1 LTEAELAN
9 DLDELRKLGLL
20 VPSWLKGLDY
30 PLDPSIA
37 FEQLA
42 GRRRREIGEL
52 SDALR
57 ADLAAGELFAAA
69 HANFVTQH
77 TNRDV
82 EVLEGRAR
90 ANQRMQNFNP
100 EKSVWGFVQAGGL
113 IEANADHPDKPHLDR
128 GVAIRYVY
136 PDSYWKKPVARRFF
150 RQLVEQGGALRISP
164 SVPFRLVIFDGEAAV
179 LGIDPEDSSVGAV
192 VHRSPA
198 VVRMAEELFLSYWN
212 QAVDPFEDLSRV
224 TASGILPQEAE
235 FLRLLVRG
243 GTDEQVAR
251 RLGVSMRT
259 VRRMAAKLSEQVGAS
274 GRFELGVRAAQRGWV
289 D

>member
-1 LTEAELAN
+1 VFESVGLTEHLLSIYRALLQPDLARKSRLDEFAAQLQLTEAEPAE

-20 VPSWLKGLDY
+20 VPSWLKGLDH

-69 HANFVTQH
+69 T
-77 TNRDV
+77 
-82 EVLEGRAR
+82 
-90 ANQRMQNFNP
+90 
-100 EKSVWGFVQAGGL
+100 
-113 IEANADHPDKPHLDR
+113 
-128 GVAIRYVY
+128 
-136 PDSYWKKPVARRFF
+136 
-150 RQLVEQGGALRISP
+150 RIS
-164 SVPFRLVIFDGEAAV
+164 SRRTRIVTWRCSKAAHEP
-179 LGIDPEDSSVGAV
+179 INECRISIRRN
-192 VHRSPA
+192 RSG
-198 VVRMAEELFLSYWN
+198 
-212 QAVDPFEDLSRV
+212 DLSRPA
-224 TASGILPQEAE
+224 ASSRRTPITRTNHISTVASQFAMSIRIPIGRSRLP
-235 FLRLLVRG
+235 G
-243 GTDEQVAR
+243 DSSDNSSSMAR